1 MDITMKE
8 KTCQENIRTCAY
20 WKSTMPDCPFNPI
33 YREENNKE
41 EIIFRFPTVK
51 ISPPEWTTAR
61 RPLLITTYSGR
72 TKRPEHPDA
81 DITTSWEHVSKSRVN
96 VENSMESTTA
106 AYVTTSSEQMSTHRV
121 NRKKSTD
128 INTGT
133 QPKTG
138 TSTSNPI
145 TLTSTA
151 LTEYGVTRQ
160 LDTHDSTG
168 DTVVLSF
175 AVGLFSFLVGM
186 LVMLLLYRGNK
197 SRMKFARKRQ
207 DRRISVFLIN
217 NARQYTSREN
227 LNAELPIR
235 YQSIQSL
242 NTPNAQIPNTYQ
254 NSEEAGIPYL
264 NSDRDDIQTVS
275 SNICRQEIS
284 SVFGTTLNQEDC
296 NSGEYMELND
306 I

>member
-1 MDITMKE
+1 MTS
-8 KTCQENIRTCAY
+8 NY
-20 WKSTMPDCPFNPI
+20 LNVFGFVN
-33 YREENNKE
+33 E
-41 EIIFRFPTVK
+41 EIKRNARQGSCDFKYAAKTKTEDFRWSFI
-51 ISPPEWTTAR
+51 ISAAPHR
-61 RPLLITTYSGR
+61 RKPRLKY
-72 TKRPEHPDA
+72 
-81 DITTSWEHVSKSRVN
+81 ITTSWEHVSKSRVN